1 MPWVALV
8 RLVAHTAAAVLVAAA
23 LLWPS
28 VAAATAELNRVF
40 PSASPVAGGS
50 SVTIT
55 VELTEDAPAGGAKV
69 YIYTDKRPHDGGIP
83 GYLTEPGPSGNVE
96 WLITCRLTSGA
107 EGPEVWSSVWNWAQG
122 LGVTSV
128 SDESL
133 RIRTLSAGWEAWDA
147 GRQYYYNYDDNNN
160 VTYAG
165 TRVERDGSV
174 DCYLTKHEYTYGTV
188 GNVLTDMVNGS
199 AAEVTEYTYHNASKY
214 FQKATVEDPL
224 GRTTTFEYH
233 PRSATS
239 AGDRGNVL
247 WVQDAGY
254 SDPNSPSYG
263 QQYEYGY
270 NAYGQKAYEIN
281 LNDVRTDYTYG
292 DAWGNLTQVVQN
304 PGNLA
309 RTTTMLYDPAG
320 RVTSTTDPNG
330 QTSVFTYFAD
340 GQPHTAEFPTSIQN
354 VAGELVTY
362 GYDTAGRTT
371 SVSDSHGTTSMT
383 YEPATGRVAT
393 VADSVTGTIAYTYR
407 ATGERATM
415 TLPGETLPWT
425 YEYQDPETT
434 ARICL
439 PKDDPNSVCPLL
451 SRITDE
457 QSRQVDY
464 SIDVY
469 GAPRATQGSPT
480 SKHAFVGGLGHP
492 TEDDTGLI
500 YMRARWMDPVA
511 GTFVSEDLAR
521 DGVNWFS
528 YCRANPVN
536 AVDRTGLTSGTDLE
550 VEIASGESASIGAA
564 SNAALGILKGKAEEI
579 ALLLVSKYAAL
590 GALVAAGYAKNQV
603 FAWQF
608 RDAMGRI
615 HLFRFDTAQGL
626 LKHTSAGLRLGIPHH
641 MRYVDILRDLTEIF
655 G

>member
-1 MPWVALV
+1 
-8 RLVAHTAAAVLVAAA
+8 
-23 LLWPS
+23 
-28 VAAATAELNRVF
+28 
-40 PSASPVAGGS
+40 
-50 SVTIT
+50 
-55 VELTEDAPAGGAKV
+55 
-69 YIYTDKRPHDGGIP
+69 
-83 GYLTEPGPSGNVE
+83 
-96 WLITCRLTSGA
+96 
-107 EGPEVWSSVWNWAQG
+107 
-122 LGVTSV
+122 
-128 SDESL
+128 
-133 RIRTLSAGWEAWDA
+133 
-147 GRQYYYNYDDNNN
+147 
-160 VTYAG
+160 
-165 TRVERDGSV
+165 
-174 DCYLTKHEYTYGTV
+174 
-188 GNVLTDMVNGS
+188 
-199 AAEVTEYTYHNASKY
+199 
-214 FQKATVEDPL
+214 
-224 GRTTTFEYH
+224 
-233 PRSATS
+233 
-239 AGDRGNVL
+239 
-247 WVQDAGY
+247 
-254 SDPNSPSYG
+254 
-263 QQYEYGY
+263 
-270 NAYGQKAYEIN
+270 
-281 LNDVRTDYTYG
+281 
-292 DAWGNLTQVVQN
+292 
-304 PGNLA
+304 
-309 RTTTMLYDPAG
+309 
-320 RVTSTTDPNG
+320 
-330 QTSVFTYFAD
+330 
-340 GQPHTAEFPTSIQN
+340 
-354 VAGELVTY
+354 
-362 GYDTAGRTT
+362 
-371 SVSDSHGTTSMT
+371 MT

-451 SRITDE
+451 RRITDE

-464 SIDVY
+464 SIDPSGFTYRVVGNKSQDIMGQPCYQKAEYTADRNGSGYTHGRLVTVLNTYKRGLLDPVVLTRNDYGYNVLGLRTSNALFVNTPTPVSRTEAYGYDAESRLTTVNYDYPGTTDTQAYAFDAMGSRLSLAVNGGTPVPSTYNAANMLLSRGANNYTNDANGNQLTGGGRANTWDSQNRLRTCVTAQHTSSFTYGADGLRRQTVLDGQATTQYTLDSSMVIRENTTGGVNAGQVTYLCGPRGPEYRRTGGENGTVRWYCYDGLGSVLAEVDPAGYITGARQMDVY